1 MSLTKILDSISKNL
15 GCEKIDDKL
24 LTSYLRV
31 IAKAEG
37 VNVDAL
43 PDKLLTTYLDA
54 IMTARGVQS
63 TSDNLLTTKL
73 EALAKSY
80 GVSDIENKTVR
91 AYLKAIDNMLGF
103 ESVSYIESSGTQAI
117 ETNYV
122 VDEND
127 VIELKYALTN
137 LSADKDKMLFAAS
150 TSGGGGLWCET
161 YGSSNKW
168 YVRFGSSAS
177 ASVTYSSTHAS
188 GTLKLSKSS
197 FVINN
202 KEVAQ
207 PDFSEMALGTLAVFA
222 RKNSYGNYTQNSYM
236 KLYSFKI
243 TRNNTLIRDYRPMK
257 RISDGEF
264 GLYDAVTQ
272 EFYTN
277 VGSGSFTA
285 G

>member
-1 MSLTKILDSISKNL
+1 MSLTQILDSIIKKL
-15 GCEKIDDKL
+15 GCEKPDDRL
-24 LTSYLRV
+24 LTSYL
-31 IAKAEG
+31 KAFAIKEG
-37 VNVDAL
+37 VDVDAL
-43 PDKLLTTYLDA
+43 PDRLITTYLNA
-54 IMTARGVQS
+54 ILTVRGIPY
-63 TSDNLLTTKL
+63 TSDELLTTKF
-73 EALAKSY
+73 EALVKSY
-80 GVSDIENKTVR
+80 GASDIENKTICGF
-91 AYLKAIDNMLGF
+91 LKTLDNLLGF

-177 ASVTYSSTHAS
+177 SNVTYSSTHAS

-202 KEVAQ
+202 KEVVQ

-236 KLYSFKI
+236 KLYSLKI
-243 TRNNTLIRDYRPMK
+243 TRDNNIIRDYRPM
-257 RISDGEF
+257 RRTSDGEL

-277 VGSGSFTA
+277 VGSGNFTA